1 MFIAIIRLFS
11 FRIYPVLFPLL
22 LALLLS
28 ACGGSGSSSSNN
40 NPTQTPD
47 PVPNPDPAPD
57 PAPDPDAPPVSDLV
71 VNPISN
77 AYFLD
82 EDSAI
87 GKIAGS
93 IIVETTSANSLSAD
107 QTLATTLVADLLNAS
122 GEVIESDWLEIE
134 VPNHDA
140 IEIPAGTA
148 FVAAGNQ
155 LAIYGL
161 HEGKRSAQKLQMPLR
176 DFYGNSLMTGPGGN
190 AEQNW
195 FYGTDRAKIA
205 IHRDDDNGR
214 CYLDNGWVR
223 IIDMQ
228 DQWPTDQSPVPVDDG
243 NYSAYQFSCVA
254 NPLNEERAIYTWE
267 NELWSYSLFNDA
279 MFYGTETFRV
289 LTAFLPAHAMDDK
302 LRIRVHLRPG
312 FTPGAFWDGGYMN
325 FFEGDAGTYRSQVSL
340 DIIAHEAA
348 HGILDNLAPQMNGL
362 QDDITLS
369 FAAASAHEA
378 FADITGFF
386 VKYKFF
392 NEKLWRHSQEANYRT
407 RLLSSITTEAGA
419 VDSALDLD
427 DADDNQYLINNT
439 LTYPFYLLAENW
451 GVEAAYRVYVNSTQ
465 FWQPDYS
472 VQQFAQSILQ
482 AANQL
487 GYSASDVI
495 TAFKT
500 MKVSLND
507 DLLAHFE
514 YDTAKLRVNFSDDS
528 RSNNASAS
536 VTAWLWDFGDGK
548 NSTEQSPLH
557 IYASS
562 GSYQVQLTS
571 TDSRGQ
577 QDIMQRT
584 VTVTD
589 QYCQPYTTSA
599 EVPFITALQVDGQ
612 DLNYQDG
619 KFDYST
625 SIIQVQN
632 KASVA
637 INIQGNRNGQQR
649 PIEWKAWLDWDDD
662 GRYEEIELIETERFS
677 DQDPYGWQTTL
688 GVSAIKEGQSA
699 YLRIAGSYVNI
710 GPCSHNVGQLIEVKL
725 Q

>member
-1 MFIAIIRLFS
+1 MFISTIRLFS
-11 FRIYPVLFPLL
+11 FQISPVLFPLL

-28 ACGGSGSSSSNN
+28 ACGGSGSFSTDN
-40 NPTQTPD
+40 NPTPPPD
-47 PVPNPDPAPD
+47 PVPNPD

-87 GKIAGS
+87 GKISGS
-93 IIVETTSANSLSAD
+93 IVVEKTPANSLAGA

-122 GEVIESDWLEIE
+122 GDVIESDWLEIE
-134 VPNHDA
+134 VPNHDV

-148 FVAAGNQ
+148 FVSAGNQ

-161 HEGKRSAQKLQMPLR
+161 HDGKRSAQKLQMPLR

-205 IHRDDDNGR
+205 IHRDDANGR

-228 DQWPTDQSPVPVDDG
+228 DQWPTDQSPVQVDDG

-279 MFYGTETFRV
+279 MFYGTETFKI

-302 LRIRVHLRPG
+302 LRIRVHLRSG
-312 FTPGAFWDGGYMN
+312 FTPGAYWDGGYMN

-362 QDDITLS
+362 QDGITLS

-392 NEKLWRHSQEANYRT
+392 NEKLWRHSEEANYRT

-427 DADDNQYLINNT
+427 DADGNQYLINNT

-487 GYSASDVI
+487 GYSTDDVI
-495 TAFKT
+495 AAFKT

-507 DLLAHFE
+507 ELLAHFE
-514 YDTAKLRVNFSDDS
+514 YETAKLRVNFSDDS
-528 RSNNASAS
+528 RSNNASAV
-536 VTAWLWDFGDGK
+536 VTNWLWDFGDGN
-548 NSTEQSPLH
+548 NSTEQNPLH
-557 IYASS
+557 VYATS
-562 GSYQVQLTS
+562 GSYQVRLTS

-577 QDIMQRT
+577 QDVMRRSFDI
-584 VTVTD
+584 TD
-589 QYCQPYTTSA
+589 QYCQPYTTSSQ
-599 EVPFITALQVDGQ
+599 VPYISSASIDQT
-612 DLNYQDG
+612 DLNYQAG
-619 KFDYST
+619 QFDYSAG
-625 SIIQVQN
+625 IIQVQN

-637 INIQGNRNGQQR
+637 INIQGNRNGHDQGF
-649 PIEWKAWLDWDDD
+649 EWKAWLDLDDD
-662 GRYEEIELIETERFS
+662 GRYEDNELIGSEQMDEL
-677 DQDPYGWQTTL
+677 QPYGWQTTL
-688 GVSAIKEGQSA
+688 DVSALEEGQSA
-699 YLRIAGSYVNI
+699 YLRLAGSYVNI
-710 GPCSHNVGQLIEVKL
+710 GPCSHNIGQLIEVKL